1 MKYSFLFLAVLAA
14 SCGDYNYDNRE
25 DRVGDVRSLNQVQ
38 MSSFDLDKVTRICN
52 ALKVKEPTLIGI
64 VNQPLVFTT
73 TQENCEKPKDPP
85 PVQTVPVVIQ
95 NQGGSFV
102 YKQTSNGLDFLFPT
116 VETPSN
122 GVLSGICN
130 SLPELVNPIVNGNQ
144 VLYYNL
150 NNIDSDDCVSEGLN
164 EICIN
169 VELATTQEDGTSAK
183 VHTKEWI
190 RIRTSSQTDSF
201 IGFETTR
208 KRISKGY
215 CGQDDVLVQKA
226 TFKTAIENK

>member
-25 DRVGDVRSLNQVQ
+25 DRVGEVRPLNQVQ
-38 MSSFDLDKVTRICN
+38 MSNFDLDKVTRICN
-52 ALKVKEPTLIGI
+52 ALKTKEPTLIGI
-64 VNQPLVFTT
+64 VNQPLTFTT
-73 TQENCEKPKDPP
+73 SQEDCNRNKIPAQD
-85 PVQTVPVVIQ
+85 VPVVIQ

-130 SLPELVNPIVNGNQ
+130 SLPELVNPIVSGTQ

-150 NNIDSDDCVSEGLN
+150 NNIDSDHCVSEGLN

-169 VELATTQEDGTSAK
+169 VELATTQDDGTSAK

-190 RIRTSSQTDSF
+190 RIRTSSQTDAF

-215 CGQDDVLVQKA
+215 CGQDEVLIQNA